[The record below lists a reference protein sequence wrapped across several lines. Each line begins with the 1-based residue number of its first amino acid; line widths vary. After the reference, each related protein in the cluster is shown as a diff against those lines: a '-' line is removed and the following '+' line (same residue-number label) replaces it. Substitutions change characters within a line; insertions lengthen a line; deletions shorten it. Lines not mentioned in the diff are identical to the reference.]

1 MWITISSGILGF
13 SFIFGNSI
21 RTVFESCLTLFV
33 VHPFDVG
40 DTIFIEGGYHVVE
53 EASLNKVHDTKP
65 LHPRRVSDYAAGS
78 DGKQA
83 CSWASCTEKR
93 VSASAGLSCSCTPH
107 LAAPE

>member
-1 MWITISSGILGF
+1 MIVDNEALSYCLAPQFSLDNMWITISSGILGF

-53 EASLNKVHDTKP
+53 EASLNKVIINRLLEGLFQALSTGGT
-65 LHPRRVSDYAAGS
+65 HPQNIVS
-78 DGKQA
+78 
-83 CSWASCTEKR
+83 
-93 VSASAGLSCSCTPH
+93 L
-107 LAAPE
+107 

>member
-53 EASLNKVHDTKP
+53 EASLNKVQTVKFFQTPGRCDG
-65 LHPRRVSDYAAGS
+65 AAGPIGS
-78 DGKQA
+78 KLTTRP
-83 CSWASCTEKR
+83 S
-93 VSASAGLSCSCTPH
+93 
-107 LAAPE
+107 

>member
-53 EASLNKVHDTKP
+53 EASLNKVDLCNTTNFTALKLSQDSLRGSYHVAQEALLNKVQMPKP
-65 LHPRRVSDYAAGS
+65 
-78 DGKQA
+78 
-83 CSWASCTEKR
+83 
-93 VSASAGLSCSCTPH
+93 
-107 LAAPE
+107 